1 MSNLCTFVSVF
12 HRVFDVNEKN
22 KVDINE
28 LLKIKPENDTL
39 KKMQHSK
46 WATSNNLF
54 DYNSFINDFY
64 ALIEEFN
71 SYKDRTEPDKQSE
84 SQEVKLLDFFKLH
97 NKTLFTLR
105 ILSKV
110 LSLSLCLLYIFC
122 FCPIPFQPTQENLN
136 TISGEKIV
144 QDILQ
149 NLINRICSSVQVLE

>member
-1 MSNLCTFVSVF
+1 MCTYLFF
-12 HRVFDVNEKN
+12 HRVFDVNEKD

-84 SQEVKLLDFFKLH
+84 SQEVKLLDYY
-97 NKTLFTLR
+97 N
-105 ILSKV
+105 LSKLY
-110 LSLSLCLLYIFC
+110 LSIGFCLKCCPCLMIIVHILFLS
-122 FCPIPFQPTQENLN
+122 N
-136 TISGEKIV
+136 TFSAVTGKFKH
-144 QDILQ
+144 
-149 NLINRICSSVQVLE
+149 NFWRKNCARHTSKPHK

>member
-1 MSNLCTFVSVF
+1 M
-12 HRVFDVNEKN
+12 
-22 KVDINE
+22 DINE

-84 SQEVKLLDFFKLH
+84 SQEVKLLDYYISTKLYLPLKSIRA
-97 NKTLFTLR
+97 NFTF
-105 ILSKV
+105 LSHSEKLNQTETHF
-110 LSLSLCLLYIFC
+110 LSHF
-122 FCPIPFQPTQENLN
+122 
-136 TISGEKIV
+136 G
-144 QDILQ
+144 
-149 NLINRICSSVQVLE
+149 

>member
-1 MSNLCTFVSVF
+1 M
-12 HRVFDVNEKN
+12 NEKN

-71 SYKDRTEPDKQSE
+71 SYKDRTEPDKESE
-84 SQEVKLLDFFKLH
+84 SQEVKLLDYLNLIKM
-97 NKTLFTLR
+97 LFTLR
-105 ILSKV
+105 FLSKM
-110 LSLSLCLLYIFC
+110 LSLSYDYCTYLVFAQYLFS
-122 FCPIPFQPTQENLN
+122 THR
-136 TISGEKIV
+136 KI
-144 QDILQ
+144 
-149 NLINRICSSVQVLE
+149 

>member
-1 MSNLCTFVSVF
+1 M
-12 HRVFDVNEKN
+12 
-22 KVDINE
+22 DINE

-84 SQEVKLLDFFKLH
+84 SQEVKLLDYFNVTKLYLP
-97 NKTLFTLR
+97 NR
-105 ILSKV
+105 ILSQI
-110 LSLSLCLLYIFC
+110 LSLSYDYCTYFVFVQYLFSRQRKIQTQFQAKKLCKTYFK
-122 FCPIPFQPTQENLN
+122 T
-136 TISGEKIV
+136 S
-144 QDILQ
+144 
-149 NLINRICSSVQVLE
+149 

>member
-1 MSNLCTFVSVF
+1 MHARLFGKLEYIMSKLISFYF
-12 HRVFDVNEKN
+12 FAFPRVFDVNEKN

-84 SQEVKLLDFFKLH
+84 SQEV
-97 NKTLFTLR
+97 N
-105 ILSKV
+105 
-110 LSLSLCLLYIFC
+110 
-122 FCPIPFQPTQENLN
+122 
-136 TISGEKIV
+136 
-144 QDILQ
+144 
-149 NLINRICSSVQVLE
+149 

>member
-1 MSNLCTFVSVF
+1 M
-12 HRVFDVNEKN
+12 NEKN

-84 SQEVKLLDFFKLH
+84 SQEVKLLDYYNLTKLY
-97 NKTLFTLR
+97 LPLGF
-105 ILSKV
+105 
-110 LSLSLCLLYIFC
+110 CLKCCPCVINIEFC
-122 FCPIPFQPTQENLN
+122 FCLIPFQQSQENLN

>member
-1 MSNLCTFVSVF
+1 M
-12 HRVFDVNEKN
+12 NEKN

-84 SQEVKLLDFFKLH
+84 SQEVKLLDYYNLI

-105 ILSKV
+105 ILSKM
-110 LSLSLCLLYIFC
+110 LSLSYDYCTYFVFVQYLFSR
-122 FCPIPFQPTQENLN
+122 QR
-136 TISGEKIV
+136 KI
-144 QDILQ
+144 
-149 NLINRICSSVQVLE
+149 

>member
-1 MSNLCTFVSVF
+1 M
-12 HRVFDVNEKN
+12 NEKN

-84 SQEVKLLDFFKLH
+84 SQEVKLIDYYNLTKLH
-97 NKTLFTLR
+97 LPLGFCLKCCPCLMIIVHMYFVFAQYLFSTHR
-105 ILSKV
+105 
-110 LSLSLCLLYIFC
+110 
-122 FCPIPFQPTQENLN
+122 
-136 TISGEKIV
+136 KI
-144 QDILQ
+144 
-149 NLINRICSSVQVLE
+149 

>member
-1 MSNLCTFVSVF
+1 M
-12 HRVFDVNEKN
+12 
-22 KVDINE
+22 DINE

-84 SQEVKLLDFFKLH
+84 SQEVKLLDYFNLTKFYLPTPR
-97 NKTLFTLR
+97 N
-105 ILSKV
+105 LSKL
-110 LSLSLCLLYIFC
+110 LSLSYDYCTYFVFAQYLF
-122 FCPIPFQPTQENLN
+122 
-136 TISGEKIV
+136 SRHRKI
-144 QDILQ
+144 
-149 NLINRICSSVQVLE
+149 